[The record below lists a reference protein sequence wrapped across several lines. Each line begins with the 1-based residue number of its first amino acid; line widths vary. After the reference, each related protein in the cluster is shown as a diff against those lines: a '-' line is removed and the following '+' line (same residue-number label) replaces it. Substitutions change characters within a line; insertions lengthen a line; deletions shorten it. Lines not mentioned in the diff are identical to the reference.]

1 MKSLAAS
8 LAWLFGFVLIGA
20 AAMLAFAFGGLHH
33 PGLARPALK
42 LIGLGAEFGL
52 NLFALAFCFAL
63 LPGTRRR
70 PAAPAKF
77 GLGQGI
83 WAMLGFGLVMAGGGL
98 LFVNILAV
106 EDFIL
111 ALHHSL
117 ARVDF
122 SGHAFLLGS
131 ALAGEAAAALW
142 VSWYLRRQ
150 GQQRLTDGGT
160 TGIAW
165 RAASPAAYPAAALC
179 ALAIVALV
187 MLLYHF
193 VPPDFQKL
201 QNLPM
206 EKLFSGSG
214 LSLLPL
220 ILVVVLIGPVLE
232 EFVFRGI
239 AFAGLA
245 TRLGPLWA
253 GFITTLAFMAAHAPE
268 KIHYL
273 PGFLDVGLVG
283 ATAAYLRVKYR
294 SIRPGILLH
303 ILYNAGS
310 ALAASLL
317 G

>member
-1 MKSLAAS
+1 MKSFAAGF
-8 LAWLFGFVLIGA
+8 AWLVGFVFLGA
-20 AAMLAFAFGGLHH
+20 AVLTLSFGSFHH
-33 PGLARPALK
+33 PSSAQPALK
-42 LIGLGAEFGL
+42 LAGLGAEFGFD
-52 NLFALAFCFAL
+52 LFVLAFCFAL
-63 LPGTRRR
+63 LPGARRI
-70 PAAPAKF
+70 PATPQKF
-77 GLGQGI
+77 GLIQGI
-83 WAMLGFGLVMAGGGL
+83 WAMLGFGIVMASGGL
-98 LFVNILAV
+98 LLVNILAI

-111 ALHHSL
+111 ALHHSP

-122 SGHAFLLGS
+122 SGHAFLLGM
-131 ALAGEAAAALW
+131 ALAGETAAALW
-142 VSWYLRRQ
+142 VAWYLRRQ
-150 GQQRLTDGGT
+150 GSQRLADGST

-165 RAASPAAYPAAALC
+165 RAAPPAAYLAATFC
-179 ALAIVALV
+179 ALGIIILV

-193 VPPDFQKL
+193 IPPDFNKL

-206 EKLFSGSG
+206 EKLFAGSG

-220 ILVVVLIGPVLE
+220 LLVVVFIGPVLE

-245 TRLGPLWA
+245 TRLGPFRA
-253 GFITTLAFMAAHAPE
+253 GAITTLAFMAAHAPE

-273 PGFLDVGLVG
+273 PGFIDVGLLA
-283 ATAAYLRVKYR
+283 ATAAFLRVKFH

-310 ALAASLL
+310 ALAASLI

>member
-1 MKSLAAS
+1 MKSLAAG
-8 LAWLFGFVLIGA
+8 LAWLFGFVLVGA
-20 AAMLAFAFGGLHH
+20 AAMLAFGALHH
-33 PGLARPALK
+33 LGPARPALK
-42 LIGLGAEFGL
+42 LTGLGAEFGL

-63 LPGTRRR
+63 LPGART

-83 WAMLGFGLVMAGGGL
+83 WAMLGFGLVMACGGL

-111 ALHHSL
+111 ALHHSP

-131 ALAGEAAAALW
+131 ALAGEATAALW

-150 GQQRLTDGGT
+150 GQQRLTDGSAS
-160 TGIAW
+160 GIAW
-165 RAASPAAYPAAALC
+165 RAAPPAAYPAAALC
-179 ALAIVALV
+179 ALAIVVLV

-193 VPPDFQKL
+193 VPPDFKKL
-201 QNLPM
+201 LNLPM

-220 ILVVVLIGPVLE
+220 LLVVVLIGPVLE

-253 GFITTLAFMAAHAPE
+253 GIITTLAFMAAHAPE

-273 PGFLDVGLVG
+273 PGFIDVGLLA

-310 ALAASLL
+310 ALVASLL
-317 G
+317 A

>member
-1 MKSLAAS
+1 MKSLAAG

-20 AAMLAFAFGGLHH
+20 AAMLAFCFGGLHH
-33 PGLARPALK
+33 LGPARPVLK

-52 NLFALAFCFAL
+52 NLFALAFCFAF
-63 LPGTRRR
+63 LPGARR
-70 PAAPAKF
+70 PVAPAKF

-83 WAMLGFGLVMAGGGL
+83 WAMLGFGLVMACGGL

-111 ALHHSL
+111 ALHHSP

-150 GQQRLTDGGT
+150 GHQRLTDGSAS
-160 TGIAW
+160 GIAW
-165 RAASPAAYPAAALC
+165 RAAPPAAYPAAAFC
-179 ALAIVALV
+179 ALAIIVLV

-193 VPPDFQKL
+193 VPPDFKKL

-220 ILVVVLIGPVLE
+220 LLVVVFIGPVLE

-253 GFITTLAFMAAHAPE
+253 GIITTLAFMAAHAPE

-273 PGFLDVGLVG
+273 PGFIDVGLVA
-283 ATAAYLRVKYR
+283 ATAAYLRVKCR

-303 ILYNAGS
+303 ILYNVGS
-310 ALAASLL
+310 TLVASLL
-317 G
+317 A